1 MDSQTQMKQAVAD
14 AAIREVKSDM
24 ILGLGSGS
32 TAALMIKS
40 LADEMRSGKL
50 QNIRGVATS
59 FQSEVLALELDIPLI
74 DLASVSQIDLAI
86 DGADEVD
93 PGFQLIKGGGA
104 CHVREKL
111 VASKANQLLIVV
123 DETKL
128 VQNLNQSFPLPV
140 EVLPNAWKQVQEVI
154 SEMNGSSSL
163 RMAIKK
169 AGPVVTDQGNL
180 ILDVLFNDGIKNP
193 KDIEMKINNI
203 TGVLENGLFVDL
215 TDKVLVGKIEN
226 NTPVVYSPTRTSYSS
241 NLICTELAWL
251 CKPSLLAR
259 LIISRLLTFKL
270 SSLNSIIEVF
280 FIKVSTPK
288 EPLNLEFPD
297 VGKV

>member
-1 MDSQTQMKQAVAD
+1 MKQIVAE
-14 AAIREVKSDM
+14 AAIKEVKSDM
-24 ILGLGSGS
+24 IIGLGSGS

-40 LADEMRSGKL
+40 LADAIRSGKL
-50 QNIRGVATS
+50 KNIRGVATS

-111 VASKANQLLIVV
+111 VAYKSHKLLIVV
-123 DETKL
+123 DDTKL

-154 SEMNGSSSL
+154 SEMNGISTL
-163 RMAIKK
+163 RMATKK
-169 AGPVVTDQGNL
+169 AGPIVTDQGNL
-180 ILDVLFNDGIKNP
+180 ILDVLFKDGIKNP
-193 KDIEMKINNI
+193 KDVEMSLNNI
-203 TGVLENGLFVDL
+203 PGVLENGLFVDL

-226 NTPVVYSPTRTSYSS
+226 SIPVVYSP
-241 NLICTELAWL
+241 
-251 CKPSLLAR
+251 P
-259 LIISRLLTFKL
+259 
-270 SSLNSIIEVF
+270 
-280 FIKVSTPK
+280 KVA
-288 EPLNLEFPD
+288 
-297 VGKV
+297 

>member
-1 MDSQTQMKQAVAD
+1 MKQIVAD
-14 AAIREVKSDM
+14 AAIKEVKSDM

-32 TAALMIKS
+32 TAALMIKRLS
-40 LADEMRSGKL
+40 DEIRSRRI
-50 QNIRGVATS
+50 QNVKGVATS

-93 PGFQLIKGGGA
+93 PEFQLIKGGGA

-128 VQNLNQSFPLPV
+128 VQNLNESFPLPV

-154 SEMNGSSSL
+154 SDMNGRSTL
-163 RMAIKK
+163 RMATKK

-193 KDIEMKINNI
+193 KVIEMTLNNI
-203 TGVLENGLFVDL
+203 PGVLENGLFVDL
-215 TDKVLVGKIEN
+215 THKVLVGKIEN
-226 NTPVVYSPTRTSYSS
+226 SVPVVYSPS
-241 NLICTELAWL
+241 
-251 CKPSLLAR
+251 
-259 LIISRLLTFKL
+259 
-270 SSLNSIIEVF
+270 
-280 FIKVSTPK
+280 KV
-288 EPLNLEFPD
+288 
-297 VGKV
+297 G

>member
-1 MDSQTQMKQAVAD
+1 MKQIVAD
-14 AAIREVKSDM
+14 AAIKEIESDM

-40 LADEMRSGKL
+40 LADEIHSGKL
-50 QNIRGVATS
+50 QNIKGVATS
-59 FQSEVLALELDIPLI
+59 FQSEVLALELNIPLI

-111 VASKANQLLIVV
+111 VASKASQLLIVV

-140 EVLPNAWKQVQEVI
+140 EVLPNAWKQVQDVI
-154 SEMNGSSSL
+154 LEMNTTSYL
-163 RMAIKK
+163 RMATKK

-193 KDIEMKINNI
+193 RETEMSINNI
-203 TGVLENGLFVDL
+203 PGVLENGLFVDL

-226 NTPVVYSPTRTSYSS
+226 EIPVVYSPTR
-241 NLICTELAWL
+241 I
-251 CKPSLLAR
+251 
-259 LIISRLLTFKL
+259 
-270 SSLNSIIEVF
+270 
-280 FIKVSTPK
+280 
-288 EPLNLEFPD
+288 
-297 VGKV
+297 G